1 LRQIEALKHDNPEA
15 ALRRRW
21 TLVGRCLS
29 NFARRARQRRLL
41 AESGELL
48 TKMEFVKNRC
58 LRCWYCWREKVGCLQ
73 SLEERHF
80 EIFRLFVT
88 FGSLIC
94 CCQLWHKFF
103 IFPFVEENLPLCRRD
118 EPKKYRS
125 GVR

>member
-1 LRQIEALKHDNPEA
+1 
-15 ALRRRW
+15 
-21 TLVGRCLS
+21 
-29 NFARRARQRRLL
+29 
-41 AESGELL
+41 
-48 TKMEFVKNRC
+48 MEFVKNRC

-103 IFPFVEENLPLCRRD
+103 IFPFVEENLPLVWLFVDANFNSVEEMNR
-118 EPKKYRS
+118 KKYRNIDEKE
-125 GVR
+125 R